1 MATNRRIEIDVVLN
15 TEQVDQGFQEIEEGG
30 KDLGKTFTG
39 VGETFT
45 GVSGA
50 ISSMGDTATQKL
62 GAVGATAQGAIG
74 SIMALGDSARTT
86 GLSFGALLGPL
97 GLVSVA
103 VFEVAKAWRDY
114 QDEINGVNIRHDA
127 YIASVSEL
135 TSALEELATYQVIL
149 NNSEVERLQNLSMT
163 AKLDI
168 EAAQETRERNALID
182 KRIFRLDKEIKKAKE
197 RLKTNQAILE
207 GQNKSIASSRMLEQA
222 ALAMAKAQA
231 EIESKERTRLR
242 LSEKLARKEKEAIE
256 LGRRGAENFA
266 KFEAEKER
274 LLKRSPKLRGEQ
286 LNAEAKLLEDA
297 ALEQLKLKEQ
307 TEKNLT
313 TIAIIESNRRLREIR
328 AQETL
333 SREIKAQAEKAEQKR
348 LMLELAQIQKNAQIK
363 AQQEEAKRRALAA
376 ANRAK
381 RIAKERQ
388 TEAELAQIRSL
399 EIDRLRIMGLD
410 QEKILE
416 LQYKQELKLAKDNNN
431 KKIIAFKRYNN
442 ALTQLTIEQRKIDQA
457 EQEAKDRA
465 EQESRKRRLEEE
477 KRLAQHR
484 ANFIFESQEFDA
496 QQISNQTERELKLLE
511 LRYEKELSLNKHTQE
526 EITELQRRQSI
537 ERQKILA
544 QSLNASIDK
553 LKSMSEDLTRSSV
566 RAIYQSLVDAG
577 DFDLQFEELRYNFDQ
592 NVVKAREEMA
602 QAQAAN
608 DINLVRQKEEEI
620 TNITKEFEAER
631 QKLRAQESQTLPLMF
646 GQLLKGLGQ
655 EAAVEAMMETARGI
669 ATAFTMPAVSANHFA
684 AAGVFA
690 SAAAAAG
697 IGGAALT
704 NSANTAM
711 SRAGRGAG
719 STSPSGSPMTSST
732 PQREQAD
739 TSQMVFNI
747 NFGGAVI
754 YDTQRAAEQALADR
768 ITTLQN
774 TRRRGAPRRGAM

>member
-50 ISSMGDTATQKL
+50 ISSMGDEATQKL

-74 SIMALGDSARTT
+74 SIMSLGDSARTT
-86 GLSFGALLGPL
+86 GLSFGSLIGPL
-97 GLVSVA
+97 GLVGIA

-197 RLKTNQAILE
+197 RLKTNQAILK
-207 GQNKSIASSRMLEQA
+207 GQNKTIASSRMLEQA
-222 ALAMAKAQA
+222 ALAMAQAQA

-242 LSEKLARKEKEAIE
+242 LSEKLARKEREAIE
-256 LGRRGAENFA
+256 LGRTGAENFA

-297 ALEQLKLKEQ
+297 ALEQLKLQEQ

-376 ANRAK
+376 AYRAK

-399 EIDRLRIMGLD
+399 EIDRLRIIGLD
-410 QEKILE
+410 QENILE

-431 KKIIAFKRYNN
+431 KKIIAAKRYNN
-442 ALTQLTIEQRKIDQA
+442 ALTQLTIDRRKRDEAEQQAKDQA
-457 EQEAKDRA
+457 EQESLRVR
-465 EQESRKRRLEEE
+465 QERIK
-477 KRLAQHR
+477 A
-484 ANFIFESQEFDA
+484 FMFDTQEFNA
-496 QQISNQTERELKLLE
+496 QQIKDQTQREIALLD
-511 LRYEKELSLNKHTQE
+511 LRYKKEIELNAHTQQ

-537 ERQKILA
+537 ERQKIVN
-544 QSLNASIDK
+544 QSLDAQIARVGEFANQYGAGLVEAAYSS
-553 LKSMSEDLTRSSV
+553 LLFGESFEKSVGNILVSLGQQAAV
-566 RAIYQSLVDAG
+566 QSL
-577 DFDLQFEELRYNFDQ
+577 
-592 NVVKAREEMA
+592 
-602 QAQAAN
+602 
-608 DINLVRQKEEEI
+608 
-620 TNITKEFEAER
+620 
-631 QKLRAQESQTLPLMF
+631 
-646 GQLLKGLGQ
+646 
-655 EAAVEAMMETARGI
+655 METAKG
-669 ATAFTMPAVSANHFA
+669 TAALILNPAAASNHFA
-684 AAGVFA
+684 AAGLFA
-690 SAAAAAG
+690 GAAATAG
-697 IGGAALT
+697 LAGKSLGGGTTSASGGAV
-704 NSANTAM
+704 S
-711 SRAGRGAG
+711 
-719 STSPSGSPMTSST
+719 STSPTGTPQTANT

>member
-15 TEQVDQGFQEIEEGG
+15 TEQVDQGFQEIEEGSQEVSRG
-30 KDLGKTFTG
+30 VGNLGESFTG
-39 VGETFT
+39 LTSSI
-45 GVSGA
+45 SG
-50 ISSMGDTATQKL
+50 MGDTATQRL
-62 GAVGATAQGAIG
+62 GAVGE
-74 SIMALGDSARTT
+74 SALGVMNSVTALGQSAQQT
-86 GLSFGALLGPL
+86 GMSFSAMLGPISL
-97 GLVSVA
+97 LTVA
-103 VFEVAKAWRDY
+103 VVGVAKAWRDY

-135 TSALEELATYQVIL
+135 TSALEELATYQVTL
-149 NNSEVERLQNLSMT
+149 NKAEVERLQNLSMT

-168 EAAQETRERNALID
+168 ESAQEIRERNALLD
-182 KRIFRLDKEIKKAKE
+182 KQIFRLEVDIKKAKE
-197 RLKTNQAILE
+197 RIKVSKELIEQRGRDNDLLMGINSASAE
-207 GQNKSIASSRMLEQA
+207 IARS
-222 ALAMAKAQA
+222 QA
-231 EIESKERTRLR
+231 EIESKEAKRIKLKTSLNVKE
-242 LSEKLARKEKEAIE
+242 EKAIE

-297 ALEQLKLKEQ
+297 ALEQLKLQEQ

-376 ANRAK
+376 AYRAK

-399 EIDRLRIMGLD
+399 EIERQRILGAD
-410 QEKILE
+410 QEEILKY
-416 LQYKQELKLAKDNNN
+416 QYEQELKLAKDNNN

-537 ERQKILA
+537 ERQKILD

-553 LKSMSEDLTRSSV
+553 LKTMGEDLTRSSV

-711 SRAGRGAG
+711 SRAGRSAG